1 MLTTLAVQ
9 GYRSLRDLVV
19 PLGQLTVV
27 TGANGSGKSSLYR
40 ALRLLADSARGTA
53 IAALAAE
60 GGLGSTMWAGPERLS
75 GAMHR
80 GEVPVQG
87 TRRTGPVRLQ
97 VGFASE
103 DLSYAMDLGLPQPD
117 GLPTRFGLDPEIKA
131 ETVWNGPLARPGA
144 QLVRRHGPLVTVRD
158 ETGWREL
165 THALTPGDSC
175 VTTLS
180 DPARAPEL
188 VTLRES
194 LRGWRFYDHLRTDAD
209 APARGGVVGTRTP
222 ALAAD
227 GSDLPSALATIEEIG
242 KADLLHT
249 TVAEAFDDSRV
260 EIEVVAGRFSVQLH
274 QPGIL
279 RPLHAAEL
287 SDGTLRYLMLAAAL
301 LSPRPPQL
309 MVLNEPETSLHPELL
324 EPLAHLMRQASED
337 TQLVVVTHA
346 TALQEA
352 LGQGAEH
359 VHLVKELG
367 ETRID
372 GQEGPLDRPAWT
384 WPSR

>member
-9 GYRSLRDLVV
+9 GYRSLRDVVV

-40 ALRLLADSARGTA
+40 ALRLLADTARGTA
-53 IAALAAE
+53 IGALAAE
-60 GGLGSTMWAGPERLS
+60 GGLGSTMWAGPEHLS
-75 GAMHR
+75 GAMRR
-80 GEVPVQG
+80 GDVPVQG

-103 DLSYAMDLGLPQPD
+103 ELSYAMDLGLPRPD
-117 GLPTRFGLDPEIKA
+117 TGSRFALDPEIKA
-131 ETVWNGPLARPGA
+131 ETVWAGPLARPGS
-144 QLVRRHGPLVTVRD
+144 QLVRRHGPLVKARGD
-158 ETGWREL
+158 DGWDEL
-165 THALTPGDSC
+165 THALTPADSC
-175 VTTLS
+175 VTSLA
-180 DPARAPEL
+180 DPTRAPEL

-194 LRGWRFYDHLRTDAD
+194 LRGWRFYDHLRTDAG
-209 APARGGVVGTRTP
+209 APARAAAVGTRTP

-227 GSDLPSALATIEEIG
+227 GSDLPSALATIEEVG
-242 KADLLHT
+242 RADLLQRA
-249 TVAEAFDDSRV
+249 VAEAFGGSRL
-260 EIEVVAGRFSVQLH
+260 EIEVTGGRFSVQLH
-274 QPGIL
+274 QPGML
-279 RPLHAAEL
+279 RALQAPEL

-309 MVLNEPETSLHPELL
+309 LVLNEPETSLHPELL
-324 EPLAHLMRQASED
+324 VPLAHLMQRAAQE

-346 TALQEA
+346 AALQEA
-352 LGQGAEH
+352 LGAGVEH

-367 ETRID
+367 ETQIE
-372 GQEGPLDRPAWT
+372 GQEGPLDRPAWV